1 MTNGVC
7 TYALYQSI
15 SNDAW
20 SVQKKLAEAE
30 EQESTGLKGT
40 DYGTYGSSSGQLMTL
55 QNAVNKLNT
64 WNTNTKTAAS
74 RTSSMYTAISNIIT
88 EMTTLKTSISSAISG
103 TDTTTTL
110 NDTASGILDDVVDQ
124 LNTKLS
130 GVYLFSGTA
139 TDTAPVDESS
149 VSSSGGTSYYQG
161 NSTKASVQIS
171 SDTSVTYGVTADN
184 SAFSDA
190 LAVIATVN
198 SSSVTSSELSTA
210 YDSATTAIT
219 KLSELLAS
227 VSNTATRLSTAQTNQ
242 SSAIDSTTTLLSS
255 TRDADVTQAKLNATN
270 YETQLEASY
279 SALASIFKLS
289 LTSYL

>member
-1 MTNGVC
+1 MPNDVKAIVLYRQYRLRQDGSNHGSRKLTEHIMTNGVC

-110 NDTASGILDDVVDQ
+110 NDTASGILDDVVDR
-124 LNTKLS
+124 
-130 GVYLFSGTA
+130 
-139 TDTAPVDESS
+139 
-149 VSSSGGTSYYQG
+149 
-161 NSTKASVQIS
+161 STGRRA
-171 SDTSVTYGVTADN
+171 
-184 SAFSDA
+184 
-190 LAVIATVN
+190 
-198 SSSVTSSELSTA
+198 
-210 YDSATTAIT
+210 
-219 KLSELLAS
+219 
-227 VSNTATRLSTAQTNQ
+227 
-242 SSAIDSTTTLLSS
+242 
-255 TRDADVTQAKLNATN
+255 
-270 YETQLEASY
+270 
-279 SALASIFKLS
+279 
-289 LTSYL
+289 